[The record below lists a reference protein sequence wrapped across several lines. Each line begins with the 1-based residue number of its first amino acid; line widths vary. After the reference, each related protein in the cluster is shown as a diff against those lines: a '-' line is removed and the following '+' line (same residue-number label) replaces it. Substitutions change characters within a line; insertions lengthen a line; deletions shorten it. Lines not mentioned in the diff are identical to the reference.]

1 MGWGG
6 DPDVLSMDLAGP
18 LESWGLFCFSKVGE
32 HLRLVSEIF
41 IQKNPFADAIVLTC
55 LI

>member
-18 LESWGLFCFSKVGE
+18 LESWGLFYFSKVDE